1 MTKISHT
8 AARLQLAKQR
18 QMTSLIDQEILS
30 HSTKMM
36 FTKADWVPLYF
47 DRGNKV
53 TSDDGQMSAYR
64 AVTLKGELLWM
75 VFTPT
80 KECGYHASCSDPF
93 EAMEC
98 AQTSWANRRALRQDW
113 DQVEHTARDLLT
125 GRKRFDVRIEDLAAS
140 PLCTL
145 GIEGFR
151 ATCGMKR
158 VTRIPGWF
166 AALLMKIEPQMGFV
180 IHAAMQRHAASQAVA
195 VGEHAAA

>member
-30 HSTKMM
+30 NSTDMK

-47 DRGNKV
+47 DLGNKV
-53 TSDDGQMSAYR
+53 TSDDGQMAAYR

-93 EAMEC
+93 EAMER
-98 AQTSWANRRALRQDW
+98 AKASWANRRAVRLEW
-113 DQVEHTARDLLT
+113 DLVERTARDLLT
-125 GRKRFDVRIEDLAAS
+125 ARQRFDVRIEDLEAS

-151 ATCGMKR
+151 AAIGMKR
-158 VTRIPGWF
+158 VTRIPGWL
-166 AALLMKIEPQMGFV
+166 AALLMKVEPQMGFV
-180 IHAAMQRHAASQAVA
+180 IHAAMQRHVAAQSVELN
-195 VGEHAAA
+195 VHAAA